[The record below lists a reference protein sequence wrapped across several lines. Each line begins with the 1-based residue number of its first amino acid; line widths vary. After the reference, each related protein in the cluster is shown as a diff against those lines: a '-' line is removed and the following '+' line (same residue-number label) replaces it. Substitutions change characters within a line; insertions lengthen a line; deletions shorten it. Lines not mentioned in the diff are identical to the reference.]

1 MFKIGE
7 IHEVN
12 NENIKIDVVNL
23 ESYSYVTKETNV
35 YQNLSFNIEGNL
47 NNNCYSLYF
56 EINDDIKELLK
67 FKKLEKNNIN
77 EMIREYE
84 FNINDNISINPKL
97 NVILTKYLDN
107 KFNIYIN
114 FIIEEEESF
123 KEKYAGIIEFDF
135 DLNDYIGDYNET
147 N

>member
-56 EINDDIKELLK
+56 EINDDILSRK
-67 FKKLEKNNIN
+67 
-77 EMIREYE
+77 
-84 FNINDNISINPKL
+84 
-97 NVILTKYLDN
+97 T
-107 KFNIYIN
+107 
-114 FIIEEEESF
+114 
-123 KEKYAGIIEFDF
+123 
-135 DLNDYIGDYNET
+135 T